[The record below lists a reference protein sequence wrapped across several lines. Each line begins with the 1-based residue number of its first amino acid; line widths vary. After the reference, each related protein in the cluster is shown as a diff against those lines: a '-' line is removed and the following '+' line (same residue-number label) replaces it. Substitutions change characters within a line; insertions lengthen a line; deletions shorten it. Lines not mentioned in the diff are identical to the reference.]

1 MLMLIDLGYRAPDSL
16 EEALEILGE
25 DSSFLILAGG
35 TDLLVKYFDAREK
48 MGNVLDISRLE
59 ELKKI
64 VIEGEKIF
72 LGALT
77 THEEIYRNPD
87 LQKKVPFLCRAA
99 KSVGAPQIRN
109 QGTLGGNMANASP
122 AADLAPPLIA
132 VGSRILLAGP
142 DGERSF
148 NLDEFF
154 TGPGKTRK
162 NPNEIIT
169 GVEFNVPVGDF
180 RNTFLKVGQRRALAI
195 AVASLAIALSCRQ
208 GKVEEVRLSAGSV
221 APTPLRARETEKI
234 LQGQKLDNLPLE
246 KAADQLEKEASP
258 IDDIRGTRVYRA
270 RVLGNLLRKGLQEV
284 LSQEGVSENG

>member
-1 MLMLIDLGYRAPDSL
+1 MLIDLGYRAPDSL
-16 EEALEILGE
+16 KEALQILGE
-25 DSSFLILAGG
+25 DSSYLILAGG
-35 TDLLVKYFDAREK
+35 TDLLVEYFDAREK
-48 MGNVLDISRLE
+48 MGKVLDISRME
-59 ELKKI
+59 ELKKMEI
-64 VIEGEKIF
+64 GEEKIF

-77 THEEIYRNPD
+77 THEDIYRNSD
-87 LQKKVPFLCRAA
+87 LQKTVPLLCRAA

-132 VGSRILLAGP
+132 LGARIMLSGP

-162 NPNEIIT
+162 NSDEIIT
-169 GVEFNVPVGDF
+169 GVEFSIPGGDF
-180 RNTFLKVGQRRALAI
+180 RGTFLKVGQRRALAI
-195 AVASLAIALSCRQ
+195 AVASLAIALSCRD
-208 GKVEEVRLSAGSV
+208 GKVEEVRLAAGSV
-221 APTPLRARETEKI
+221 APVPLRARETEKI

-246 KAADQLEKEASP
+246 NAAGRLEKEASP
-258 IDDIRGTRVYRA
+258 IDDIRGTGDYRA